1 MKIPLVDLKA
11 QYLSIKSE
19 IDQAIKN
26 VINDTAFVKGKYVKK
41 FEEEFAEYCGAEFCV
56 GVGNGTD
63 ALFVVMKA
71 LGIEQGDEVITAAN
85 SFIATA
91 EAISATGAKP
101 VFVDC
106 HSDYYVIDVTKI
118 EEKISNRT
126 KAIIPVHL
134 YGQPANMDK
143 INEVANKHNLYVVE
157 DAAQAHGALYKG
169 KKVGTFGDAASFSFY
184 PGKNLGAYGDAGAIV
199 TNNSELA
206 TKCRM
211 LADHGRIGK
220 YNHEFEGYNSRLDG
234 LQAAI
239 LSAKLKYIDEW
250 NEKRRAVA
258 HKYNGLLKSALVV
271 IPSEVPDTKSVYH
284 LYIIRTEQRDKLRQ
298 YLEAQGIST
307 GIHYPVGLPFLTA
320 YQYLQHKPEDFPV
333 TYKYQ
338 NEVLSLPVFP
348 ELDGESIRY
357 ICTCI
362 NNFSDLENSKK
373 KDTNHEET

>member
-11 QYLSIKSE
+11 QYLLIKSE

-41 FEEEFAEYCGAEFCV
+41 FEEEFTEYCGTKFCV

-63 ALFVVMKA
+63 ALFIAMKA
-71 LGIEQGDEVITAAN
+71 LGIEQSDEVITAAN

-106 HSDYYVIDVTKI
+106 HPDYYVIDVTKI

-157 DAAQAHGALYKG
+157 DAAQAHGALHKG
-169 KKVGTFGDAASFSFY
+169 KKVGTLGDVASFSFY

-211 LADHGRIGK
+211 LADHGRIDK

-239 LSAKLKYIDEW
+239 LSVKLKYIDEW

-258 HKYNGLLKSALVV
+258 HNYNELLKNALIA
-271 IPSEVPDTKSVYH
+271 IPSEMPDTKSVYH
-284 LYIIRTEQRDKLRQ
+284 LYVIRTKQRYELRE
-298 YLEAQGIST
+298 YLKSQGIST
-307 GIHYPVGLPFLTA
+307 GIHYPVGLPFLTV

-333 TYKYQ
+333 IHKYQ
-338 NEVLSLPVFP
+338 NEVLSLPIFP
-348 ELDGESIRY
+348 ELDDESIRY

-362 NNFSDLENSKK
+362 NNFSNLENSKMK
-373 KDTNHEET
+373 GNEL